1 LDVEGIGGALI
12 GFPIGATMAPS
23 AGMIVFFAFAAMG
36 TSLVLCAGERS
47 DSDPDLGA
55 GLDTFPSRWL
65 MLECLRRETNHH
77 AEQPYYCKPAGIV
90 IDTDVNGRRYLR
102 TANMRI
108 AARVRQHLGDTS

>member
-1 LDVEGIGGALI
+1 MAL
-12 GFPIGATMAPS
+12 S
-23 AGMIVFFAFAAMG
+23 AGMIVPFVFAAWARRW
-36 TSLVLCAGERS
+36 SWAGERS